1 MAVVLD
7 EFSLSAF
14 GYEWD
19 QVEVAPSTWRT
30 LLEEQPVDLLF
41 VESAWHGNHD
51 AWQFH
56 LTGPS
61 APRPAFVEL
70 VQWCRAHGIP
80 TVFWNKE
87 DPAHYADFLDSARL
101 FDHVFTTDSTRI
113 EQYRRDLGHERVDV
127 LPFAAQQS
135 IHNPVRPA
143 TGHQGRDIAF
153 AGTYFAHKYPERR
166 EQLDLLL
173 GAAVAVSPRMDTGL
187 EIFSRYH
194 AGDARYQFPAPWDAR
209 VVGSLSYDPETPW
222 KTPPYNLP

>member
-1 MAVVLD
+1 MAVSLRRAPISGVSEARSDSSSTVSSVTVGVSPPSSRVLD

-19 QVEVAPSTWRT
+19 QVEVTPSTWRT

-143 TGHQGRDIAF
+143 TGATSRSPARTSPTSTPS
-153 AGTYFAHKYPERR
+153 AGNSWTSCSARR
-166 EQLDLLL
+166 
-173 GAAVAVSPRMDTGL
+173 
-187 EIFSRYH
+187 SR
-194 AGDARYQFPAPWDAR
+194 
-209 VVGSLSYDPETPW
+209 
-222 KTPPYNLP
+222 

>member
-1 MAVVLD
+1 MRTALWHARHGGVAQARTYLRRQRGSQRFLGDGELRDGGGRLTFEPWPVPDRAPRRPSLRVAVVLD

-19 QVEVAPSTWRT
+19 QVEVTPSTWRS

-80 TVFWNKE
+80 TVLWN
-87 DPAHYADFLDSARL
+87 R
-101 FDHVFTTDSTRI
+101 
-113 EQYRRDLGHERVDV
+113 
-127 LPFAAQQS
+127 
-135 IHNPVRPA
+135 
-143 TGHQGRDIAF
+143 
-153 AGTYFAHKYPERR
+153 
-166 EQLDLLL
+166 
-173 GAAVAVSPRMDTGL
+173 
-187 EIFSRYH
+187 
-194 AGDARYQFPAPWDAR
+194 
-209 VVGSLSYDPETPW
+209 
-222 KTPPYNLP
+222 